1 MPLIAV
7 QYMPDCHAHSSEAFL
22 LESGSYSTFS
32 KEWWL
37 TQAAGQCFQIN
48 SPEMC
53 SFHTIIHQLYFS
65 VLTSSFVSA
74 TKAIRA
80 IKALSQTHFRT
91 EDAGKR
97 VPFCSDISR

>member
-1 MPLIAV
+1 LPG
-7 QYMPDCHAHSSEAFL
+7 QYVKSLQRP
-22 LESGSYSTFS
+22 
-32 KEWWL
+32 
-37 TQAAGQCFQIN
+37 TQAAGQCSQIN
-48 SPEMC
+48 SLEMC